1 MPAVERPE
9 PVGVS
14 FRELVER
21 VDLNLASL
29 SLVPDTG
36 STLDLEYEI
45 APEAFLSFAEKDL
58 LQDDV
63 RGLVNGLSNAKR
75 AIDCQVEKLLAC
87 LGLPS
92 ARSFPKKMGLLTE
105 IGVVAPR
112 IVTKVV
118 RARNYLEHEYRKP
131 EKEQVEDA
139 VDVATLFVAALERS
153 LAFFP
158 ESFSLD
164 NLVEGLELVPG
175 ILQACKGISFHFHSD
190 PHRFEIQGY
199 VYDVDMEKKQ
209 RTPVFRGNSTL
220 KASDRGYRELIRL
233 CFSFDKSPA
242 PEDDFRKYLLFI
254 LDS

>member
-1 MPAVERPE
+1 MPEIERAE

-21 VDLNLASL
+21 VDINLASL

-36 STLDLEYEI
+36 TTLDLEYEI
-45 APEAFLSFAEKDL
+45 TPDDFLSFAEKDI
-58 LQDDV
+58 LQNDV

-75 AIDCQVEKLLAC
+75 AIDCQVEKLLAG

-92 ARSFPKKMGLLTE
+92 ARSFPKKMALLTE
-105 IGVVAPR
+105 LSVIAPR
-112 IVTKVV
+112 IVTKVI
-118 RARNYLEHEYRKP
+118 RTRNYLEHEYRKP

-164 NLVEGLELVPG
+164 NLAEGLELVPG
-175 ILQACKGISFHFHSD
+175 VLQACKGLSFYFHSD
-190 PHRFEIQGY
+190 RHWFEIQGY
-199 VYDVDMEKKQ
+199 VYDVDMEQRK
-209 RTPVFRGNSTL
+209 RTPVFLGNSTL

-233 CFSFDKSPA
+233 CFSFDKSPTL
-242 PEDDFRKYLLFI
+242 EDDFRKYLLFV